1 MRICAQEK
9 KKSLV
14 QEEGLGCG
22 QLPVPGCEL
31 LRGDVRA
38 RNA

>member
-1 MRICAQEK
+1 MRVPTQEK
-9 KKSLV
+9 IKWLV
-14 QEEGLGCG
+14 QEEGLGGG
-22 QLPVPGCEL
+22 QLPVPSCEL